1 MRNYKTAQIVKF
13 TEKLIDTEVKNYTFD
28 FILNSKITN
37 IEGLSFRANIIDVE
51 LAENRM
57 PFNFVVI
64 INGESET
71 KDINIVNI
79 SEMLF
84 VN

>member
-1 MRNYKTAQIVKF
+1 MRNYKAAQIVKF
-13 TEKLIDTEVKNYTFD
+13 TEMLIDHEVKNYTLD
-28 FILNSKITN
+28 FILNSEIIN
-37 IEGLSFRANIIDVE
+37 IEGLSFRAIIIDVE
-51 LAENRM
+51 VAENRI

-64 INGESET
+64 INGESEK
-71 KDINIVNI
+71 KDINIINI